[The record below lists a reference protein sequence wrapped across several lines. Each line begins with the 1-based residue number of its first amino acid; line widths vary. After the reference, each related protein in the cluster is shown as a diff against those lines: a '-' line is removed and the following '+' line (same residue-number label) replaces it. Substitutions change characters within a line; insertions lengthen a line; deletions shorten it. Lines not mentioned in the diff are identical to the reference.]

1 MALPAFLVTL
11 LKSQTTAAAT
21 TALAAEPARTLATAA
36 ELRQGVGATVRGL
49 TPALLAGLASTS
61 GTTASRPT
69 DATVGFLY
77 FDTTLNKPVFL
88 KTQPS
93 TWVDATGTAA

>member
-11 LKSQTTAAAT
+11 MKSQSVAAAQG
-21 TALAAEPARTLATAA
+21 ALAVEPARTLATAA
-36 ELRQGVGATVRGL
+36 ELRAGASATVRGV
-49 TPALLAGLASTS
+49 TPQLLAGLASTS
-61 GTTASRPT
+61 GTTAARPT

-93 TWVDATGTAA
+93 TWVDATGAAA